1 MHPLKGNVVSETPTT
16 VTTAAGSIY
25 SKNDLRRAK
34 VPVTG
39 LATSGPKWG
48 QKGRVKSPLKETKR
62 NYQPQEIEP
71 PLKSDSE
78 EETLQQLQEDQA
90 EELFQNRD
98 AKVTSKETTVGAGL
112 NLATKRARPNHGEPA
127 SVGPKSQEEVAFKQ
141 KPKRQTAQEKRK
153 LSCDSCNYN
162 KPLQDD

>member
-1 MHPLKGNVVSETPTT
+1 MESVNASNERQRGVRDTYNCH
-16 VTTAAGSIY
+16 Y
-25 SKNDLRRAK
+25 S
-34 VPVTG
+34 
-39 LATSGPKWG
+39 SGINLFQKRPK
-48 QKGRVKSPLKETKR
+48 
-62 NYQPQEIEP
+62 EIEP

-90 EELFQNRD
+90 KKLFQNCD
-98 AKVTSKETTVGAGL
+98 AKVTSKETTEGAGL

-162 KPLQDD
+162 KPFQDD